1 MKSFITQEVCNV
13 ISTGRRVIMD
23 RITTD
28 LLENGLIMKGQVDRL
43 SAKGIHE
50 SLILRDITLSGFMTM
65 NRLVRFIVQQ
75 VRDGL
80 YNLSI
85 IDNYDYISEKTVLE
99 ELALELHLLS
109 VDLDS
114 LDMDYYLTERMP
126 LAQLKKH
133 NFIPISQDDMSVTV
147 AFHDPLD
154 ILAQEAAQRLFP
166 RKIVK
171 IALAPKKQIAA
182 YLYKIELKDSVKGL
196 VKKVKEELNSI
207 SSLEDQQQASSI
219 LLLIDVILKTCING
233 RASDIHIEPTEKNC
247 VVRGRVDGKLSEMFI
262 FEKSIYPPLS
272 SRLKL
277 LANLDI
283 AEKRKPQDGRFST
296 TVASL
301 EYDFRISTLPILY
314 GESIVMRV
322 LDKQKALVKLED
334 AGMDTA
340 SYNKLLK
347 GLSSPFGIILV
358 TGPTGSGKTT
368 TLYGAL
374 NELRNVEDKVITVED
389 PVEYRMNLIQQ
400 VQINP
405 KVGLGFAES
414 LRSILRQDPD
424 KIMIGE
430 IRDKETLEIAIKAAL
445 TGHMVIS
452 TLHTNDSISSIPR
465 MVDMGIQHYLISGA
479 LVAIQAQRL
488 VRKICTHCKAEESL
502 PSSVLADLK
511 DVIPKNAKFYKG
523 KGCRECGDSGY
534 MGREMICEVLN
545 ISDDLSSLIAKGS
558 SKEVLLEQAKKEGF
572 VDLYHNGIQKALDG
586 VTTIEEILKVT
597 KG

>member
-1 MKSFITQEVCNV
+1 
-13 ISTGRRVIMD
+13 MD
-23 RITTD
+23 KITTD

-43 SAKGIHE
+43 SAKGIDE
-50 SLILRDITLSGFMTM
+50 CLILRDITLSGFMTM
-65 NRLVRFIVQQ
+65 DRLVRFIVSQIK
-75 VRDGL
+75 DGV

-85 IDNYDYISEKTVLE
+85 IDNYEYINEKLVLE
-99 ELALELHLLS
+99 KLAAALHLLYI
-109 VDLDS
+109 DLDS
-114 LDMDYYLTERMP
+114 MDMDYYLTERVP

-133 NFIPISQDDMSVTV
+133 NFIPVSQDEMSVTI
-147 AFHDPLD
+147 AFNDPLD

-171 IALAPKKQIAA
+171 VALALKKQITS

-196 VKKVKEELNSI
+196 VKKIKEELNSI
-207 SSLEDQQQASSI
+207 GSLEDQQKASSI

-296 TVASL
+296 TVGAL

-322 LDKQKALVKLED
+322 LDKQKALVRLED

-347 GLSSPFGIILV
+347 GLESPFGIILV

-400 VQINP
+400 VQVNP
-405 KVGLGFAES
+405 KVGLGFADS

-488 VRKICTHCKAEESL
+488 VRKICLHCKTEDRL

-511 DVIPKNAKFYKG
+511 NVIPKNAKFYKG
-523 KGCRECGDSGY
+523 KGCRECGDTGY

-558 SKEVLLEQAKKEGF
+558 SKEVLLEQANKEGF

>member
-1 MKSFITQEVCNV
+1 
-13 ISTGRRVIMD
+13 MD

-28 LLENGLIMKGQVDRL
+28 LLANGSIMKGQVDRL
-43 SAKGIHE
+43 LAKGISE
-50 SLILRDITLSGFMTM
+50 NLILRDITLSGFMTM
-65 NRLVRFIVQQ
+65 DRLIRYIVQQ
-75 VRDGL
+75 VRNGV
-80 YNLSI
+80 YKLSI
-85 IDNYDYISEKTVLE
+85 IDDYDYIPESAVLQKLAQ
-99 ELALELHLLS
+99 ELDLMF

-114 LDMDYYLTERMP
+114 IDMDYNLTANVP
-126 LAQLKKH
+126 FAQFQKH
-133 NFIPISQDDMSVTV
+133 HAIPIFQDDMSITV
-147 AFHDPLD
+147 AFNDPLD
-154 ILAQEAAQRLFP
+154 IDAQEAIQRLYP
-166 RKIVK
+166 RKILK
-171 IALAPKKQIAA
+171 IALATKKQIES
-182 YLYKIELKDSVKGL
+182 YLYKISLKDSVKDL
-196 VKKVKEELNSI
+196 VRKIREELNSI
-207 SSLEDQQQASSI
+207 STIEEQQEASSI

-247 VVRGRVDGKLSEMFI
+247 VVRGRVDGKLTEMFI
-262 FEKSIYPPLS
+262 FEKDIYPPLA

-296 TVASL
+296 TVGAH
-301 EYDFRISTLPILY
+301 EFDFRISTLPILY

-334 AGMDTA
+334 AGMDSV
-340 SYNKLLK
+340 SYHKFLK
-347 GLSSPFGIILV
+347 GLQAPYGIILV

-400 VQINP
+400 VQVNA
-405 KVGLGFAES
+405 KVGLSFADA

-430 IRDKETLEIAIKAAL
+430 IRDQETLEIAIKAAL

-452 TLHTNDSISSIPR
+452 TLHTNDSISAIPR
-465 MVDMGIQHYLISGA
+465 MADMGIEHYLISGA

-488 VRKICTHCKAEESL
+488 VRKICLHCKIEDAL
-502 PSSVLADLK
+502 TASVLEEIEG
-511 DVIPKNAKFYKG
+511 VVPEGTVFYKG
-523 KGCRECGDSGY
+523 KGCKECGGTGY

-545 ISDDLSSLIAKGS
+545 ISEELSSLIAKGA
-558 SKEVLLEQAKKEGF
+558 SKEAMLEQAKKEGF
-572 VDLYHNGIQKALDG
+572 IPIFQNGLQKAIDG
-586 VTTIEEILKVT
+586 ITSIEEVLKVA

>member
-1 MKSFITQEVCNV
+1 
-13 ISTGRRVIMD
+13 MD

-28 LLENGLIMKGQVDRL
+28 LLANGSIMKGQVDRL
-43 SAKGIHE
+43 SAKGIDD

-65 NRLVRFIVQQ
+65 DRLVRFIVQQ
-75 VRDGL
+75 VRDGV
-80 YNLSI
+80 YNLNI
-85 IDNYDYISEKTVLE
+85 IDNYDYISEKVVLE
-99 ELALELHLLS
+99 RLASELDLLF
-109 VDLDS
+109 VDLDAI
-114 LDMDYYLTERMP
+114 DMDYNIAERIP

-133 NFIPISQDDMSVTV
+133 NIMPISQDDMSVTI
-147 AFHDPLD
+147 AFDDPLD
-154 ILAQEAAQRLFP
+154 IDAQEAAQRLFP
-166 RKIVK
+166 RKILRL
-171 IALAPKKQIAA
+171 ALATKKQISA

-196 VKKVKEELNSI
+196 VKKIKDELNSI
-207 SSLEDQQQASSI
+207 SSIEEQQEASSI
-219 LLLIDVILKTCING
+219 LLLIDVILKTCIRG

-262 FEKSIYPPLS
+262 FEKDIYPPLS

-296 TVASL
+296 AVGSA

-334 AGMDTA
+334 AGMDSA
-340 SYNKLLK
+340 SYQKLLK
-347 GLSSPFGIILV
+347 GLRAPYGIILV

-374 NELRNVEDKVITVED
+374 NELRNVEDKIITVED

-400 VQINP
+400 VQVNA
-405 KVGLGFAES
+405 KVGLSFADA

-430 IRDKETLEIAIKAAL
+430 IRDQETLEIAIKAAL

-452 TLHTNDSISSIPR
+452 TLHTNDSISAIPR
-465 MVDMGIQHYLISGA
+465 MVDMGVQHYLISGA

-488 VRKICTHCKAEESL
+488 IRKICLHCKTEEIVP
-502 PSSVLADLK
+502 PSVIADLK
-511 DVIPKNAKFYKG
+511 NHIPEGAKFYKG
-523 KGCRECGDSGY
+523 IGCKECGDTGY

-545 ISDDLSSLIAKGS
+545 VSDDLSSLIAKGA
-558 SKEVLLEQAKKEGF
+558 SKELMLEQARKDGF
-572 VDLYHNGIQKALDG
+572 IDLYANGIQKALDG
-586 VTTIEEILKVT
+586 VTSIEEVLKVA
-597 KG
+597 KS

>member
-1 MKSFITQEVCNV
+1 V
-13 ISTGRRVIMD
+13 D

-28 LLENGLIMKGQVDRL
+28 LLANGSIMKGQVDRL
-43 SAKGIHE
+43 LAKGISE
-50 SLILRDITLSGFMTM
+50 NLILRDITLSGFMTM
-65 NRLVRFIVQQ
+65 DRLIRFIVKQ
-75 VRDGL
+75 VREGV

-85 IDNYDYISEKTVLE
+85 IDDYDYIPESAVLQKLAQ
-99 ELALELHLLS
+99 ELDLMF

-114 LDMDYYLTERMP
+114 IDMDYNLTANVP
-126 LAQLKKH
+126 FAQFQKH
-133 NFIPISQDDMSVTV
+133 HAIPISQDEMSITV

-154 ILAQEAAQRLFP
+154 IDAQEAIQRLFP
-166 RKIVK
+166 RKILR
-171 IALAPKKQIAA
+171 IALATKKQIET
-182 YLYKIELKDSVKGL
+182 YLYKISLKDSVKDL
-196 VKKVKEELNSI
+196 VRKIREELNSI
-207 SSLEDQQQASSI
+207 STLEEQQEASSI
-219 LLLIDVILKTCING
+219 LLLIDVVLKTCING

-247 VVRGRVDGKLSEMFI
+247 VVRGRVDGKLTEMFI
-262 FEKSIYPPLS
+262 FEKDIYPPLA

-277 LANLDI
+277 LSNLDI

-296 TVASL
+296 AVGAR

-334 AGMDTA
+334 AGMDSV
-340 SYNKLLK
+340 SYHKFLK
-347 GLSSPFGIILV
+347 GLAAPYGIILV

-400 VQINP
+400 VQVNA
-405 KVGLGFAES
+405 KVGLSFADA

-430 IRDKETLEIAIKAAL
+430 IRDQETLEIAIKAAL
-445 TGHMVIS
+445 TGHLVIS
-452 TLHTNDSISSIPR
+452 TLHTNDSISAIPR
-465 MVDMGIQHYLISGA
+465 MADMGIEHYLISGA

-488 VRKICTHCKAEESL
+488 VRKICVHCKAEDALSA
-502 PSSVLADLK
+502 SVLEEIE
-511 DVIPKNAKFYKG
+511 DVVPEGTTFYKG
-523 KGCRECGDSGY
+523 KGCKECGGTGY

-545 ISDDLSSLIAKGS
+545 ISEELSTLIAKGA
-558 SKEVLLEQAKKEGF
+558 SKEALLEQAKEEGF
-572 VDLYHNGIQKALDG
+572 IPIFQNGLQKAIDG
-586 VTTIEEILKVT
+586 ITSIEEILKVA

>member
-1 MKSFITQEVCNV
+1 
-13 ISTGRRVIMD
+13 MD

-28 LLENGLIMKGQVDRL
+28 LLNNGSIMKSQVDRL
-43 SAKGIHE
+43 LAKGISE
-50 SLILRDITLSGFMTM
+50 NLILRDITLSGFMTM
-65 NRLVRFIVQQ
+65 DRLIRFIVQQ
-75 VRDGL
+75 VRDGV

-85 IDNYDYISEKTVLE
+85 IDNYDYIQEKAVLE
-99 ELALELHLLS
+99 KLADELNLMF
-109 VDLDS
+109 VDLDAI
-114 LDMDYYLTERMP
+114 DMDYNLTSLVP
-126 LAQLKKH
+126 LAQLQKH
-133 NFIPISQDDMSVTV
+133 NAIPISQDDMSITV
-147 AFHDPLD
+147 AFNDPLNID
-154 ILAQEAAQRLFP
+154 AQEAIQRLFP

-171 IALAPKKQIAA
+171 IALATKKQIST

-196 VKKVKEELNSI
+196 ISKIRDELNSI
-207 SSLEDQQQASSI
+207 SSIEEQQEASSV
-219 LLLIDVILKTCING
+219 LMLIDVVLKTCING

-247 VVRGRVDGKLSEMFI
+247 VVRGRIDGKLTEMFI
-262 FEKSIYPPLS
+262 FEKDIYPPLA

-296 TVASL
+296 AVGSR
-301 EYDFRISTLPILY
+301 EFDFRISTLPILY

-334 AGMDTA
+334 AGMDSL
-340 SYNKLLK
+340 SYKKLLK
-347 GLSSPFGIILV
+347 GLQAPYGIILV

-400 VQINP
+400 VQVNA
-405 KVGLGFAES
+405 KVGLSFADA

-430 IRDKETLEIAIKAAL
+430 IRDQETLEIAIKAAL

-452 TLHTNDSISSIPR
+452 TLHTNDSISAIPR
-465 MVDMGIQHYLISGA
+465 MADMGIEHYLISGA

-488 VRKICTHCKAEESL
+488 VRKICVHCKVEDELSA
-502 PSSVLADLK
+502 SVLEE
-511 DVIPKNAKFYKG
+511 IHNAVPEGTVFYKG
-523 KGCRECGDSGY
+523 KGCRECGGTGY

-545 ISDDLSSLIAKGS
+545 ISEEISSIIAKGG
-558 SKEVLLEQAKKEGF
+558 SKEQLLAQAKKEGF
-572 VDLYHNGIQKALDG
+572 IPIFQNGLQKAIDG
-586 VTTIEEILKVT
+586 ITSIEEVLKVA

>member
-1 MKSFITQEVCNV
+1 
-13 ISTGRRVIMD
+13 MD

-28 LLENGLIMKGQVDRL
+28 LLANGSIMKGQVDRL
-43 SAKGIHE
+43 LAKGISE
-50 SLILRDITLSGFMTM
+50 NLILRDITLSGFMTM
-65 NRLVRFIVQQ
+65 DRLIRYIVKQ
-75 VRDGL
+75 VRDGV

-85 IDNYDYISEKTVLE
+85 IDDYDYISESAVLQKLAE
-99 ELALELHLLS
+99 ELDLMF

-114 LDMDYYLTERMP
+114 IDMDYNLTANVP
-126 LAQLKKH
+126 FAQFQKH
-133 NFIPISQDDMSVTV
+133 HAIPISQDDMSITV
-147 AFHDPLD
+147 AFNDPLD
-154 ILAQEAAQRLFP
+154 IDAQEAIQRLFP
-166 RKIVK
+166 RKILK
-171 IALAPKKQIAA
+171 IALATKKQIET
-182 YLYKIELKDSVKGL
+182 YLYKISLKDSVKDL
-196 VKKVKEELNSI
+196 VRKIREELNSI
-207 SSLEDQQQASSI
+207 STLEEQQEASSI

-233 RASDIHIEPTEKNC
+233 RASDIHVEPTEKNC
-247 VVRGRVDGKLSEMFI
+247 VVRGRVDGKLTEMFI
-262 FEKSIYPPLS
+262 FEKDIYPPLA

-296 TVASL
+296 AVGSR

-334 AGMDTA
+334 AGMDSV
-340 SYNKLLK
+340 SYHKLLK
-347 GLSSPFGIILV
+347 GLQAPYGIILV

-400 VQINP
+400 VQVNA
-405 KVGLGFAES
+405 KVGLSFADA

-430 IRDKETLEIAIKAAL
+430 IRDQETLEIAIKAAL

-452 TLHTNDSISSIPR
+452 TLHTNDSISAIPR
-465 MVDMGIQHYLISGA
+465 MADMGIEHYLISGA

-488 VRKICTHCKAEESL
+488 VRKICVHCKIEDALSA
-502 PSSVLADLK
+502 SVLEEIEG
-511 DVIPKNAKFYKG
+511 VVPEGTTFYKG
-523 KGCRECGDSGY
+523 KGCKECGGTGY

-545 ISDDLSSLIAKGS
+545 ISEELSSLIAKGA
-558 SKEVLLEQAKKEGF
+558 SKEAMLAQAMKEGF
-572 VDLYHNGIQKALDG
+572 IPIFQNGLQKAIDG
-586 VTTIEEILKVT
+586 ITSIEEVLKVA